1 MNNVS
6 VPTAAIEPRR
16 KSQVGTW
23 AVIRAVFNHRLSRAG
38 IVIIVL
44 FCFIAI
50 IAPLIAPYSP
60 VKQDL
65 YNVLS
70 GPSRAHWLGTDN
82 VGRDLLSRI
91 IYGTRVSMA
100 VALFST
106 LIATVIGVLL
116 GLVAGFK
123 GGLADM
129 VIMRIVDVF
138 MCLPWLVIVLVLSAA
153 LGPGLINI
161 VIAIS
166 ISGWTGFARI
176 MRGQV
181 LQVRALPFVDAS
193 RSFGAS
199 SLRLMFKHIFPN
211 TIAPIIVAIS
221 MTMGGV
227 ILLEA
232 AVSFLGL
239 GVQPPTPSWGRAL
252 RIGYTY
258 LEVVPIYSVAPGIM
272 IMLATLAFHF
282 LGDGLRDALD
292 PRLRGEGKKQ

>member
-6 VPTAAIEPRR
+6 IPTAAIEPRR
-16 KSQVGTW
+16 KSQVGTM
-23 AVIRAVFNHRLSRAG
+23 AVARAVFKHRLSRAG

-44 FCFIAI
+44 FCLIAI

-60 VKQDL
+60 VDQDL

-70 GPSRAHWLGTDN
+70 NPTRAHWLGTDN

-116 GLVAGFK
+116 GLVAGFR

-199 SLRLMFKHIFPN
+199 HLRLMFKHIFPN
-211 TIAPIIVAIS
+211 SIAPIIVAIS

-258 LEVVPIYSVAPGIM
+258 LEVVPIYSVAPGMM